1 MYPRNIELYHIHG
14 SEVSNYISLPHKITS
29 VELMKYQS
37 DSQEILFER
46 ISTTDSKIHRENRTG
61 EDTEEEQGER
71 VCTTIY

>member
-1 MYPRNIELYHIHG
+1 
-14 SEVSNYISLPHKITS
+14 
-29 VELMKYQS
+29 MKYQS

-71 VCTTIY
+71 VCTTIYWD